1 MRHSTKVVVQVV
13 FSAEMKTLSDYK
25 QNALALLSTI
35 YGARES
41 ANIVNYWIEAR
52 LGLSRMDQFLK
63 AEEVFL
69 FDSYEA
75 DLKELTDRKPIQ
87 YVVGHAYFHGLEIG
101 LNSSTLIP
109 RPETEELVNEVVKL
123 IDATQAKR
131 IIDLGTGSGCIAL
144 AIKSIRPDVEV
155 VGFDNNSDA
164 IDQARR
170 NAETLGLHVNFIVAD
185 LFNYSFDSADIIV
198 SNPPYIPTSE
208 CENMEEHVI
217 AHEPEGALFV
227 PDEQPLL
234 FYDAIFALGKEILSN
249 RVGWM
254 VFEIHHLFGEEMQQL
269 GIKYC
274 AKEVKLIQDL
284 QGKDRMLLARYGRT
298 T

>member
-1 MRHSTKVVVQVV
+1 VVQVV
-13 FSAEMKTLSDYK
+13 FSAEMKTLSFYK

-41 ANIVNYWIEAR
+41 TNIVNYWIEAR
-52 LGLSRMDQFLK
+52 LGLTRMDQFLK

-87 YVVGHAYFHGLEIG
+87 YVVGHAYFHGLKIG

-155 VGFDNNSDA
+155 VGFDYNSDA

-170 NAETLGLHVNFIVAD
+170 NAETLGLHVNFVVAD

-208 CENMEEHVI
+208 CEDMEEHVI

>member
-1 MRHSTKVVVQVV
+1 MQVV

-52 LGLSRMDQFLK
+52 LGLNRMDQFLK

>member
-1 MRHSTKVVVQVV
+1 
-13 FSAEMKTLSDYK
+13 MKTLSDYK
-25 QNALALLSTI
+25 QNALVLLSTI

-170 NAETLGLHVNFIVAD
+170 NAETLGLHVNFVVAD

>member
-1 MRHSTKVVVQVV
+1 MVQVV

-25 QNALALLSTI
+25 QNALVLLSTI

-170 NAETLGLHVNFIVAD
+170 NAETLDLHVNFVVAD

-227 PDEQPLL
+227 PNEQPLL

>member
-1 MRHSTKVVVQVV
+1 MVQVV
-13 FSAEMKTLSDYK
+13 FSAEMKTLSSYK
-25 QNALALLSTI
+25 QNAIALLYTI

-170 NAETLGLHVNFIVAD
+170 NAETLGLHVNFVVAD

-208 CENMEEHVI
+208 CEDMEEHVI

>member
-1 MRHSTKVVVQVV
+1 MVQVV

-25 QNALALLSTI
+25 QNALVLLSTI

-170 NAETLGLHVNFIVAD
+170 NAETLGLHVNFVVAD

-227 PDEQPLL
+227 PNEQPLL
-234 FYDAIFALGKEILSN
+234 FYDAIFALGKKILSN

>member
-1 MRHSTKVVVQVV
+1 MQVV

-170 NAETLGLHVNFIVAD
+170 NAETLGLHVNFVVAD

>member
-1 MRHSTKVVVQVV
+1 MVQVV

-25 QNALALLSTI
+25 QNALVLLSTI

-170 NAETLGLHVNFIVAD
+170 NAETLGLHVNFVVAD

>member
-1 MRHSTKVVVQVV
+1 VVQVV
-13 FSAEMKTLSDYK
+13 FSAEMKTLSFYK

-52 LGLSRMDQFLK
+52 LGLTRMDQVLR
-63 AEEVFL
+63 AEEVFQ

-75 DLKELTDRKPIQ
+75 ELQELKDRIPIQ
-87 YVVGHAYFHGLEIG
+87 YIVGHAYFQGLKIG
-101 LNSSTLIP
+101 LNSATLIP
-109 RPETEELVNEVVKL
+109 RPETEELVSEVVKL

-144 AIKSIRPDVEV
+144 AIKSIRPDTEV
-155 VGFDNNSDA
+155 LGFDNNPDA

-170 NAETLGLHVNFIVAD
+170 NADTLELDVNFIVAD
-185 LFNYSFDSADIIV
+185 LFDYSFESADIIV
-198 SNPPYIPTSE
+198 SNPPYIPISE
-208 CENMEEHVI
+208 CEDMEEHVL
-217 AHEPEGALFV
+217 AHEPGGALFV
-227 PDEQPLL
+227 SDEQPLL
-234 FYDAIFALGKEILSN
+234 FYDAIFALGKKILTN

-254 VFEIHHLFGEEMQQL
+254 VFEIHHLFGEEMRQL
-269 GIKYC
+269 GVKYC
-274 AKEVKLIQDL
+274 AKEVKLIEDL

>member
-25 QNALALLSTI
+25 QNALVLLSTI

>member
-1 MRHSTKVVVQVV
+1 VVQVV

-25 QNALALLSTI
+25 QNALVLLSTI

-170 NAETLGLHVNFIVAD
+170 NAETLDLHVNFVVAD

-227 PDEQPLL
+227 PNEQPLL

>member
-1 MRHSTKVVVQVV
+1 MLHRTKVVVQVV

-25 QNALALLSTI
+25 QNALVLLSTI

-144 AIKSIRPDVEV
+144 AIKSIRPDV
-155 VGFDNNSDA
+155 
-164 IDQARR
+164 
-170 NAETLGLHVNFIVAD
+170 
-185 LFNYSFDSADIIV
+185 
-198 SNPPYIPTSE
+198 
-208 CENMEEHVI
+208 
-217 AHEPEGALFV
+217 
-227 PDEQPLL
+227 
-234 FYDAIFALGKEILSN
+234 
-249 RVGWM
+249 
-254 VFEIHHLFGEEMQQL
+254 
-269 GIKYC
+269 
-274 AKEVKLIQDL
+274 
-284 QGKDRMLLARYGRT
+284 
-298 T
+298 

>member
-155 VGFDNNSDA
+155 VGFDSNSDA

>member
-1 MRHSTKVVVQVV
+1 VVQVV

-25 QNALALLSTI
+25 QNALVLLSTI

>member
-1 MRHSTKVVVQVV
+1 MQVV

-155 VGFDNNSDA
+155 VGFDSNSDA

>member
-1 MRHSTKVVVQVV
+1 MVQVV

-25 QNALALLSTI
+25 QNALVLLSTI

-41 ANIVNYWIEAR
+41 ANIVNYLIEAR

-170 NAETLGLHVNFIVAD
+170 NAETLGLHVNFVVAD

-227 PDEQPLL
+227 PNEQPLL
-234 FYDAIFALGKEILSN
+234 FYDAIFALGKKILSN

>member
-1 MRHSTKVVVQVV
+1 MVQVV

-25 QNALALLSTI
+25 QNALVLLSTI

-109 RPETEELVNEVVKL
+109 RPETEELVNEVIKL

-170 NAETLGLHVNFIVAD
+170 NAETLGLHVNFVVAD

-234 FYDAIFALGKEILSN
+234 FYDAIFALGKKILSN

>member
-1 MRHSTKVVVQVV
+1 MVQVV

-284 QGKDRMLLARYGRT
+284 QGKDRMLLAKYGRT
-298 T
+298 D

>member
-1 MRHSTKVVVQVV
+1 VVQVV
-13 FSAEMKTLSDYK
+13 FSAEMKTLSSYK

-41 ANIVNYWIEAR
+41 TNIVNYWIEAR
-52 LGLSRMDQFLK
+52 LGLTRMDQFLK

-87 YVVGHAYFHGLEIG
+87 YVVGHAYFHGLKIG

-170 NAETLGLHVNFIVAD
+170 NAETLGLHVNFVVAD

-208 CENMEEHVI
+208 CEDMEEHVI

-249 RVGWM
+249 RVGWL

>member
-1 MRHSTKVVVQVV
+1 MVQVV
-13 FSAEMKTLSDYK
+13 FSAEMKTLSSYK

-41 ANIVNYWIEAR
+41 TNIVNYWIEAR
-52 LGLSRMDQFLK
+52 LGLTRMDQFLK

-87 YVVGHAYFHGLEIG
+87 YVVGHAYFHGLKIG

-170 NAETLGLHVNFIVAD
+170 NAETLGLHVNFVVAD
-185 LFNYSFDSADIIV
+185 LFDYSFDSADIIV

-208 CENMEEHVI
+208 CEDMEEHVI

-227 PDEQPLL
+227 PDEQPFL